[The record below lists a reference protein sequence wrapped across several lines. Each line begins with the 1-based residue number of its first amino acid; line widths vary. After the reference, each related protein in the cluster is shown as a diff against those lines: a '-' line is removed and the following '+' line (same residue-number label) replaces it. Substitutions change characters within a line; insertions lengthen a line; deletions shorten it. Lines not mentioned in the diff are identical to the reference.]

1 MQFLDKQYSYQ
12 QLQCFSS
19 LYYYTFQKEFF
30 LYVVGTAIT
39 KRKLALIC
47 KYDLMKL
54 QWLVLAALIRIVTNL
69 SQSSDVATRPL
80 FTVTV
85 IPLFLTES
93 KKPTGM
99 PLLEKEQFTKK
110 YVPTVKERTL
120 NKANLGEYF
129 YYILLHCY
137 LSWNGSEVY
146 YLLNNLYSI

>member
-1 MQFLDKQYSYQ
+1 MLQFVIL
-12 QLQCFSS
+12 
-19 LYYYTFQKEFF
+19 LYIIQKEFFF

-54 QWLVLAALIRIVTNL
+54 QCLVLAALIRIVTIL
-69 SQSSDVATRPL
+69 SQSSDVATRP
-80 FTVTV
+80 FFIVTV
-85 IPLFLTES
+85 IPLLLTES
-93 KKPTGM
+93 KQPTGM
-99 PLLEKEQFTKK
+99 PFLEKEQFPKK

-120 NKANLGEYF
+120 KIANFGEYF

-146 YLLNNLYSI
+146 YLLDNL

>member
-19 LYYYTFQKEFF
+19 LYYYTFQKEVF

-80 FTVTV
+80 FIVTV

-120 NKANLGEYF
+120 NKANLSEYF

-146 YLLNNLYSI
+146 YLLDNLYSI